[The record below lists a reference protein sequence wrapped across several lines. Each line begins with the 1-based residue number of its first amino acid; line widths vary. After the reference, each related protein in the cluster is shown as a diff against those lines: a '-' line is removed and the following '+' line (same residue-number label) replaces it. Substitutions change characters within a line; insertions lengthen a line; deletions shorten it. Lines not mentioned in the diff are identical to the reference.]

1 MKKHLNTL
9 YVTQDDSLLSKDGE
23 TICISRHGTRLLR
36 LPLHNLE
43 AIQTFGW
50 NIAAT
55 PQLLAVC
62 AERGICLSQCSPQG
76 KLHYRICGFTPGNVL
91 LRRQQYRLADSAEGA
106 LSTARLIVTA
116 KILNAR
122 KLLQRH
128 RRDHSPD
135 GSPEEQTLRRAEQD
149 LARAA
154 RLSRRAENSQSLLG
168 IEGAAAESYFGSF
181 GGRYVPE
188 TLMPPLLELEDC
200 YERIMSSPAFR
211 DRLQDLLHNY
221 CGRPTPITRC
231 DNLSADLGFELYL
244 KREDLLHTG
253 AHKINNAIGQTLLAH
268 LMGKTHVI
276 AETGAGQHGVATATA
291 AAKFGMRCT
300 IFMGARDVERQA
312 PNVQRMKLLGAQV
325 VAVQNGSCTL
335 KDAINEALRAWIAQQ
350 QTTAP
355 LPDDCARAAECHRP
369 RVHRAD
375 ARADG
380 LAAGLRRGLR
390 GRRLERHRHDASL
403 CPL

>member
-55 PQLLAVC
+55 PQLLAAC

-128 RRDHSPD
+128 RRDHSPT
-135 GSPEEQTLRRAEQD
+135 GSPEEQALRRAEQD

-168 IEGAAAESYFGSF
+168 IEGSAAESYFGSF
-181 GGRYVPE
+181 GHCLQRSDISFA
-188 TLMPPLLELEDC
+188 TRNRRPPRDPVNALLSFA
-200 YERIMSSPAFR
+200 YS
-211 DRLQDLLHNY
+211 
-221 CGRPTPITRC
+221 
-231 DNLSADLGFELYL
+231 
-244 KREDLLHTG
+244 
-253 AHKINNAIGQTLLAH
+253 LLAH
-268 LMGKTHVI
+268 DCRSALEAVGLDPAVGLYHRDRPGRPSLALDLMEELRAPLADRLTL
-276 AETGAGQHGVATATA
+276 TLLNRRQLNPDD
-291 AAKFGMRCT
+291 FS
-300 IFMGARDVERQA
+300 RDD
-312 PNVQRMKLLGAQV
+312 
-325 VAVQNGSCTL
+325 NGSISL
-335 KDAINEALRAWIAQQ
+335 SD
-350 QTTAP
+350 
-355 LPDDCARAAECHRP
+355 
-369 RVHRAD
+369 D
-375 ARADG
+375 ARRCVLTHWHERKNDSILHPYLNERITIGMIPHIQARL
-380 LAAGLRRGLR
+380 LAHHIRGSL
-390 GRRLERHRHDASL
+390 DAYP
-403 CPL
+403 PLIWH